1 MHTGDKMLCV
11 IAQFYYFKKNR
22 MSTVNLVNQ
31 MYARQFL
38 RNRLPTLQSR
48 IRKWEPVT
56 LAEMKGFLAVIFN
69 TGLIRKPTL
78 AEYWSTRNSQTTPW
92 FKTMFPKNRFQHIL
106 NFFYIVDNKMVPKRN
121 IPHYRQKKLQLFSYN
136 LQGIKMNNLIL
147 TVTPNLI
154 G

>member
-11 IAQFYYFKKNR
+11 IAQLYYFKKNR

-92 FKTMFPKNRFQHIL
+92 FKTMFPRIAFSIFLISFTLWTTKRSPSETFHITGR
-106 NFFYIVDNKMVPKRN
+106 K
-121 IPHYRQKKLQLFSYN
+121 SYSCSV
-136 LQGIKMNNLIL
+136 IIFRVSK
-147 TVTPNLI
+147 
-154 G
+154 